1 MKLSLLFNQN
11 KKSEKT
17 ALQWVLDLITLHLNY
32 TSTLIFLQVKGESVA
47 KLSEINVTWSNQSE
61 FMKLIED
68 VAQKANAFNEALET
82 LNNFEI
88 EFETNMGG

>member
-1 MKLSLLFNQN
+1 M
-11 KKSEKT
+11 
-17 ALQWVLDLITLHLNY
+17 
-32 TSTLIFLQVKGESVA
+32 A

-88 EFETNMGG
+88 EFETNVGD

>member
-1 MKLSLLFNQN
+1 MSVRAPMGARKLILC
-11 KKSEKT
+11 
-17 ALQWVLDLITLHLNY
+17 LNY
-32 TSTLIFLQVKGESVA
+32 TPTLILLQAKGEEMA

-88 EFETNMGG
+88 EFETNMGD

>member
-1 MKLSLLFNQN
+1 MSVRAPMGARKLILC
-11 KKSEKT
+11 
-17 ALQWVLDLITLHLNY
+17 LNY
-32 TSTLIFLQVKGESVA
+32 TPTPIFLQVKGEEMA
-47 KLSEINVTWSNQSE
+47 KLSKINVTWSNQSE

-88 EFETNMGG
+88 KFETNMGD

>member
-1 MKLSLLFNQN
+1 MSVRAPMGARKLILC
-11 KKSEKT
+11 
-17 ALQWVLDLITLHLNY
+17 LNY
-32 TSTLIFLQVKGESVA
+32 TPTLIFLQVKGEEMA

-88 EFETNMGG
+88 EFETNTGD